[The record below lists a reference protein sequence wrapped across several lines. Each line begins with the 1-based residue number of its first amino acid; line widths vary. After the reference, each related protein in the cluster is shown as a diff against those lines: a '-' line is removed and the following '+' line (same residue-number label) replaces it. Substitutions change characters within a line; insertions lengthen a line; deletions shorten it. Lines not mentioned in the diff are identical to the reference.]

1 LADQPLISEIYILFI
16 FPAASTPHRN
26 YTPPGISLPS
36 EMEADMLDAIF
47 LAAGLAFFA
56 IAIGYTLI
64 CERL

>member
-1 LADQPLISEIYILFI
+1 MIYIASI
-16 FPAASTPHRN
+16 FPHASSPHRN

-36 EMEADMLDAIF
+36 EMEADMLDAILLDAVF

-56 IAIGYTLI
+56 VAIGYTLL